1 MKRGYP
7 AGQEKGLAVTDTKR
21 QLLHVPVAHS
31 PADMGM
37 LGQRLPA
44 PAESGSFA
52 NRWWQEISE
61 RVKSLRQDWR
71 STKVYQDGLPDV
83 AVELVERIV
92 CQVES
97 PNYEL
102 LRWLKAQGAVVL
114 GTESW
119 ELLAEEYEHLRAIL
133 VPDDAA
139 QKRQEVENYH
149 RRAPALLDERDEY
162 IAKRIDST
170 LGEGENGVLFIGLAH
185 QIVKR
190 LPTDIA
196 VTTLS

>member
-1 MKRGYP
+1 
-7 AGQEKGLAVTDTKR
+7 VTDTKR
-21 QLLHVPVAHS
+21 RLLYVPVAHS

-44 PAESGSFA
+44 PAEGRSFA
-52 NRWWQEISE
+52 DRWWQEISQ

-83 AVELVERIV
+83 AVELVERIAR
-92 CQVES
+92 QVES

-119 ELLAEEYEHLRAIL
+119 VLLAEEYEHLRAIL

-139 QKRQEVENYH
+139 QKRQAVENYS

-170 LGEGENGVLFIGLAH
+170 LGEGESGVLFVGLAH
-185 QIVKR
+185 QIAKK
-190 LPTDIA
+190 LPKDIV
-196 VTTLS
+196 VTTLP